1 MTPDVNVV
9 LFDFQKQR
17 GREMVIENEDGSYT
31 VLINSRLS
39 HRSQLDAYNHAMS
52 HIQNN
57 DFEKIDIQTIEAE
70 AHKVKIPENA
80 EVIPAAKYLERI
92 KELQKER
99 RKIQRQLRKYR
110 EDMEYLEKMGAG
122 LDSFAR
128 GEYYKLY
135 GNDL

>member
-17 GREMVIENEDGSYT
+17 GREMVVENEDGSYT

-39 HRSQLDAYNHAMS
+39 HRSQLDAYHHAMS

-57 DFEKIDIQTIEAE
+57 DFEKIDVQTIEAA

-80 EVIPAAKYLERI
+80 EVMPAPKYLERI

-99 RKIQRQLRKYR
+99 RKIQKQLRKYR
-110 EDMEYLEKMGAG
+110 EDMAYLEKMGAG
-122 LDSFAR
+122 IDTFAR

>member
-17 GREMVIENEDGSYT
+17 GREMVVENEDGSYT
-31 VLINSRLS
+31 VIINSRLS
-39 HRSQLDAYNHAMS
+39 HRSQLDAYHHAMS

-57 DFEKIDIQTIEAE
+57 DFEKIDVQTIEAA

-80 EVIPAAKYLERI
+80 EVIPAEKYLQRI
-92 KELQKER
+92 QELKKER
-99 RKIQRQLRKYR
+99 RKIQKQLRKYR
-110 EDMEYLEKMGAG
+110 EDMAYLEKMGAG
-122 LDSFAR
+122 LDTFAR